1 MTEPQNL
8 RAAGDRIEQLLDELR
23 VTSGPRVYDKTEE
36 LLRLVTDLY
45 GGALTR
51 IVASVAAA
59 DPALLARLVDDE
71 LVASLLLVHG
81 LHPDDLSARVE
92 KALARVRPVLETHGG
107 DVELLDVDPA
117 AGAVHLRLLGS
128 CDGCPSSSVTLQS
141 AVETA
146 IVEAAPEITVID
158 VEPPSHDPVLVPAN
172 PGAASGAGATGLS
185 SPVALISKPTYDSC
199 PTEVAAVVGAAP
211 VAASGAPNGASDDEA
226 VAMAAAARMAAQMVE
241 QSEVAAR

>member
-1 MTEPQNL
+1 MRARPATDATDVMAEPQNL

-23 VTSGPRVYDKTEE
+23 ATSSPRVHETTQEV
-36 LLRLVTDLY
+36 LRLVTDLY

-51 IVASVAAA
+51 IVALVATRR
-59 DPALLARLVDDE
+59 PELLDELVDDE

-81 LHPDDLSARVE
+81 LHPEDLSARVE

-107 DVELLDVDPA
+107 DVELLEVDAA

-146 IVEAAPEITVID
+146 IVEAAPEVTIID
-158 VEPPSHDPVLVPAN
+158 VEPPSRDQVLVPA
-172 PGAASGAGATGLS
+172 PPPGATGSGTS
-185 SPVALISKPTYDSC
+185 SPVALVSKPVYDSC
-199 PTEVAAVVGAAP
+199 PSEVSEMVEAVVG
-211 VAASGAPNGASDDEA
+211 
-226 VAMAAAARMAAQMVE
+226 
-241 QSEVAAR
+241 